1 MSKSAAK
8 KQQAAAPIAV
18 ASAAEVAG
26 VAPAEPKVNIDS
38 EVTRRIRQHARA
50 HFKTE
55 VCGVLIGES
64 TDETIEIRA
73 SIEALTATQAGT
85 HVTFTQDAWEEI
97 YKVKDEHYPD
107 ARIVGWY
114 HSHPGF
120 GIFLSEHD
128 LFIQENFF
136 SSPGQVAWVYDP
148 HSDEEGCFGWVAG
161 KVARLT
167 SVSVAYRGGEAV
179 EHAANHH
186 DSPSMDEEH
195 EEQPAST
202 ARKSSPPALPA
213 WLRWAQ
219 LVMTHLTV
227 LAAGFALAYFV
238 FPRMLILFPD
248 PATGDVMVVDF
259 YELRAYVHG
268 SGPMPKA
275 VDRFGLSSLGPSIG
289 GAVSP
294 GSPASSPALA
304 PTAPTP
310 NPTTQPAAPASTQGS
325 HR

>member
-1 MSKSAAK
+1 MSKSSAK
-8 KQQAAAPIAV
+8 KQQASAQIAV
-18 ASAAEVAG
+18 VNAAEVAS
-26 VAPAEPKVNIDS
+26 VATAEPKVNIDS

-64 TDETIEIRA
+64 TDTEIEIGA

-161 KVARLT
+161 KVARLG
-167 SVSVAYRGGEAV
+167 SVAVAYRGGEAV
-179 EHAANHH
+179 EHAANNH
-186 DSPSMDEEH
+186 DERGAMHEEH
-195 EEQPAST
+195 EEESASK
-202 ARKSSPPALPA
+202 ALRSSPEALPA
-213 WLRWAQ
+213 WVRWMQ
-219 LVMTHLTV
+219 LVLTHLTV

-238 FPRMLILFPD
+238 FPRMLVLFPD
-248 PATGDVMVVDF
+248 PVSGDVMLVDY

-268 SGPMPKA
+268 NGPMPKA
-275 VDRFGLSSLGPSIG
+275 VERFGSSSVGPAVG
-289 GAVSP
+289 G
-294 GSPASSPALA
+294 PASSPA
-304 PTAPTP
+304 PSTPSP
-310 NPTTQPAAPASTQGS
+310 NPSIQPVPQGS
-325 HR
+325 HK